1 MTEEIRESTSNF
13 YANIPLYILGDN
25 SLSPYARILY
35 GLISSLSNVKGYCWA
50 SNKYLADF
58 LGVSK
63 TSVSLWIKSLKEAG
77 YIIVE
82 LDYKDDSKEVDMRK
96 IWTIKPELR
105 SNNPTNNNTPSNS
118 DKEDKPEKEE
128 KYKDEIKEIIDY
140 LNEIADCKYR
150 YTSEGNN
157 KLIRARLNEGYS
169 VDDFKRVIDNKV
181 SDWMGTDWQK
191 FIRPATL
198 FSTGHFDQYLNQK
211 NYISPQN
218 QVSSQNQVSRKEFER
233 LKETTKAY

>member
-1 MTEEIRESTSNF
+1 MSNDCIERPSYYSIIPASVRYDKRLSMAEKVIYSEIT
-13 YANIPLYILGDN
+13 A
-25 SLSPYARILY
+25 
-35 GLISSLSNVKGYCWA
+35 LSNKEGYCWA
-50 SNKYLADF
+50 TNKYFSSLYDVNARTISRWINSLKD
-58 LGVSK
+58 LGYIKVEIEYKSQDE
-63 TSVSLWIKSLKEAG
+63 IKS
-77 YIIVE
+77 
-82 LDYKDDSKEVDMRK
+82 RK
-96 IWTIKPELR
+96 IWISDLSRIVNFPTI
-105 SNNPTNNNTPSNS
+105 NNTPNNI

-140 LNEIADCKYR
+140 LNERADCRYR
-150 YTSEGNN
+150 YNSEGNN

-181 SDWMGTDWQK
+181 SDWIGTDWQK

-211 NYISPQN
+211 NYVSPQN
-218 QVSSQNQVSRKEFER
+218 QVSSQNQVSMEEFER